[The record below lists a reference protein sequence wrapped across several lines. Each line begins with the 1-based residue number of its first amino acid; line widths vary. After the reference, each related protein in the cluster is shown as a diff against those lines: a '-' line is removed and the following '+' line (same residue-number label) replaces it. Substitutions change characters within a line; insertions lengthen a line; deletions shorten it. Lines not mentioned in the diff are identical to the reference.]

1 MASSLNVADET
12 LDALA
17 HRLERLGAS
26 ERVSA
31 AVDRWGLDRVV
42 ATTSFGLQSAVLLH
56 LLYRVAPGL
65 KVIFLDTGYHFPET
79 LAYAEELCVRLGLN
93 LATYQPLES
102 PEVQE
107 ARWGKLWEQGEDGL
121 GTYNYLNK
129 VEPLERALGELQPK
143 AWLSGLRRVQ
153 SESRRFRPV
162 LEEKSDH
169 GGIVKVY
176 PLIDW
181 SDKDVFFYQQEHGL
195 PDHPLWAKGYVS
207 VGDRHSSEPLRP
219 GQAVESTRFSGV
231 KRECGIHL

>member
-1 MASSLNVADET
+1 MLDCSPRLEET

-17 HRLERLGAS
+17 FRFERLDA
-26 ERVSA
+26 
-31 AVDRWGLDRVV
+31 LDRLRAVVERWEPDRIV

-56 LLYRVAPGL
+56 LVSRVVPGL
-65 KVIFLDTGYHFPET
+65 KVVFIDTGYHFPET
-79 LAYAEELCVRLGLN
+79 LAYADTLRERLGLN
-93 LATYQPLES
+93 LSTYRPLET

-107 ARWGKLWEQGEDGL
+107 ARWGRLWEQGEDGL
-121 GTYNYLNK
+121 GAYNYMNK
-129 VEPLERALGELQPK
+129 VEPLERAFEELKPQV
-143 AWLSGLRRVQ
+143 WLSGLRRVQ
-153 SESRRFRPV
+153 SDTRRFRPV
-162 LEEKSDH
+162 LERKSDH

-219 GQAVESTRFSGV
+219 GQAVESTRFSGI
-231 KRECGIHL
+231 KRECGLHH